1 MTKPIVPLKSGDEVD
16 AFSRKARKWLSF
28 KPGTRKE
35 IKHRFWRR
43 ARKILRLKSKDEG
56 DL

>member
-1 MTKPIVPLKSGDEVD
+1 MKPLVPLKSADEVD

-28 KPGTRKE
+28 KSGTRKE

-43 ARKILRLKSKDEG
+43 ARKILRLNDKEEV
-56 DL
+56 